1 MKQSARRIVL
11 EPGYEGAVEINTDV
25 RVTATRSETRVLRCR
40 PGTFEWR
47 YARSSKEK
55 GLSALYHAGVH
66 YAGLWEK
73 AGTAAASSPDL
84 LAEGGSGWKGLP
96 DSRCAALDDLR
107 EAFKALG
114 LVPTS
119 RLTSYCVSGDTVSDI
134 AARFGVPSRDMAAVL
149 NLDLHACAMHFNYL

>member
-1 MKQSARRIVL
+1 MRQSAKRIVM

-73 AGTAAASSPDL
+73 AGTASASSPDL
-84 LAEGGSGWKGLP
+84 LSEGGAGWKGLP
-96 DSRCAALDDLR
+96 DGRVMALDDLKK
-107 EAFKALG
+107 AFLELG
-114 LVPTS
+114 HLPTA
-119 RLTSYCVSGDTVSDI
+119 RLTAYCVHGQPVSEI
-134 AARFGVPSRDMAAVL
+134 AVRFGVPSRDMAAVL
-149 NLDLHACAMHFNYL
+149 HLDLHACAMHFNYL